1 MNRKKISNIIV
12 FFFLGLCIGWGIYW
26 LALAA
31 YYCAPNV
38 EDFSLAIRPRDQGL
52 IPSVVNLLISYDSRY
67 TDAFLHALNPLA
79 FNWAKGFILMPVF
92 CFLFFAASFNFFI
105 TALVSGA
112 NIRLQLVGFALLF
125 VITHYA
131 METQL
136 PCGLFLMVST
146 FNYIYPWFFAFIWAG
161 ALLRTFHEPVAAKRV
176 LLSVLGYTALILSYG
191 CTEFFISINGFVL
204 LALFLYALVYDK
216 PKLKYIIPY
225 CAVAVSCVVFIL
237 LCPSQKMSG
246 GQTYSALSERYPGSN
261 FIMESAMVYAGFML
275 HYLLHPLSVC
285 FVFISTLL
293 FRQLDI
299 TNRLK
304 FKFSQLQLLLLFAGA
319 VLFSYI
325 TTWVFFIPIGKS
337 GFFPRYTFN
346 SIQILAQLGLFVF
359 LPLYLSNLFAAGNK
373 FSGIAQPVVALL
385 FLVLLVFSPNNI
397 SEIKA
402 EYRAGIVQQVKYK
415 AEQFYSRVKAE
426 KKRNPER
433 TIVYFENPPVTPQT
447 NYFGPDIMPNRQA
460 PWWNI
465 AYEGYFKVD
474 EVRLQ
479 GDTIFK

>member
-1 MNRKKISNIIV
+1 MNRNKIAPV
-12 FFFLGLCIGWGIYW
+12 IGFVCLAAGMAWGIYW
-26 LALAA
+26 LAVAT

-38 EDFSLAIRPRDQGL
+38 EDFSLAIRPREQGL
-52 IPSVVNLLISYDSRY
+52 LPSVVNLLVSYDSRY
-67 TDAFLHALNPLA
+67 TDAFLHGLNPLA
-79 FNWAKGFILMPVF
+79 FNRPQYFVLMPVL
-92 CFLFFAASFNFFI
+92 CFLFFTGSFYFFI
-105 TALVSGA
+105 TSFITGKQNRWLLTGY
-112 NIRLQLVGFALLF
+112 ALLF

-131 METQL
+131 TETQL

-161 ALLRTFHEPVAAKRV
+161 ALLRTFNEPVAAKRV

-237 LCPSQKMSG
+237 LCPSQKMVG
-246 GQTYSALSERYPGSN
+246 GQTYSSLSVRYPGSN
-261 FIMESAMVYAGFML
+261 FIIESARVYAGFIL

-285 FVFISTLL
+285 FVFVTTLI
-293 FRQLDI
+293 FRQPDI
-299 TNRLK
+299 SNRLK
-304 FKFSQLQLLLLFAGA
+304 FNFSQRQLLLLFAGA
-319 VLFSYI
+319 VLISYI

-346 SIQILAQLGLFVF
+346 SIQILAQLGLYVF
-359 LPLYLSNLFAAGNK
+359 LPLYLSKLSVSGNT
-373 FSGIAQPVVALL
+373 FSIPVQPVVAFL

-402 EYRAGIVQQVKYK
+402 EYHEGIVQQVKNK
-415 AEQFYSRVKAE
+415 AEQFYARVNAE

-447 NYFGPDIMPNRQA
+447 NYFGPDVMPNRQA